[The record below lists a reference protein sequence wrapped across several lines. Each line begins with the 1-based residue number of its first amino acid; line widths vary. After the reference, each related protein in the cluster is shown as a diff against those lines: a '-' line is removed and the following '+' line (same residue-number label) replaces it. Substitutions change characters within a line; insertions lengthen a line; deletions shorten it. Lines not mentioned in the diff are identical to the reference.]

1 MDQNKSNENTFNNIL
16 KEGRMMRMVSM
27 LQPLGARRRLN
38 KVSYLFLNSDY
49 ITDQP
54 IKTINNKCP
63 EYIQIDNQSED
74 CKKARRQLSNIVKQ
88 DVEKISKVF
97 NQLEKEIVSKE
108 KGVFLYQQYCMD
120 SNSEI
125 KPEDVIKRFFAS
137 VTVGKEVD
145 GFVIYFSGKI
155 TDDGVHCMAFQ
166 IKNQVYLLTVHQILE
181 LWRQFLNGYKERKHL
196 FLIIESPG
204 SSSFLDQIHASKDR
218 VDQYNVSFL
227 FSEREKRTSRSQF
240 NSYLKQYEE
249 YQKVIKQRVN
259 YEDKTPQNFT
269 LKQDEVWKIQDYASC
284 SGFTAALCEHLLSS
298 PPKRIEELYQ
308 YRKEFYL
315 NRYVIQPGFYG
326 FAMKNYL
333 DFGWYMDINYYRIQQ
348 QSSITF
354 YGIKRSNFN
363 LPMEQISIEQEQHI
377 YKGFN
382 YFGLVKNKKTDIL
395 IHDPLLIQKQ
405 KELEQQNELNKIK
418 EEQVKSY
425 ISQQSVIEDYNFEI
439 SSEENNLTRNCNGFQ
454 IYENEGKYLGQWF
467 NNKQNGLGVAIYKN
481 GDRYEG
487 EFVDGKQQG
496 QGYLYTKK
504 TVYAGQFYNNMYY
517 GKGIVIWW
525 SRLRNCC
532 FVGNFNDKKGTG
544 YAFQINGNKETKEFG
559 IISDKSQF
567 NKSYEDHELNMDVPE
582 EEYVFSCSKDPSV
595 YEFDSN
601 YNNLENK
608 CNFKKQYDEYIQKQD
623 KFKKKAEENLKML
636 IFQQNQPK
644 QEIPDL
650 QNANEEQK
658 QQVVEQPFTIPDV
671 TQLPQYE
678 QFKEDLND
686 LNPDMKE
693 DNIQPQDVEFL
704 LKHAV
709 CKVEIAEEE
718 KIQKEEK
725 TQEVIEQI
733 GDMLDDFDNID
744 LNLFRIQLPQQPQE
758 QKDQQQKQD
767 QLIENIIQQ
776 EEKIQVN
783 NVDALQEKSPA
794 QQKNQQIQQ
803 DAAEMQA
810 SLSRLALIPL
820 AAMKEYYKKQ
830 EGIDLYVSNEK
841 VEQDMSQQFKQSML
855 NIGQAENNK
864 FMKIRIQDDSKVSFN
879 KTILDEEQKEKFIKK
894 FKKNA
899 AKAYGCKPED
909 IIIFGL
915 TKGSINVEFKLRD
928 ELYFKLNDTKK
939 VAEFLMNKCNYN
951 GAELQVHNLLEH
963 ATLTPENCD
972 PNFNYDWSKETE
984 EKISYRGG
992 INIKTKGFKKQH
1004 YIFPKGWKGFGLNIS
1019 KYQDKEWIGFENG
1032 KQTLNSTGQWIV
1044 LYHGTS
1050 IQGVEGITKE
1060 GFKFGQNHKF
1070 AGVKCRITGKII
1082 DKSSKCVYLTDDAN
1096 VAGNYSTPFQLNEKT
1111 YKMVFQCRVN
1121 PKVVRSPKAQ
1131 PDYYI
1136 VEESGQPQQNI
1147 RPYRILLKKL
1157 DEQES
1162 KKHIEDLAKIHQNF
1176 KDLNEARFEYQKQ
1189 IREREEEIVDRK
1201 QINYHN
1207 YSSGSDTE
1215 SNQTQEDEQAQLLK
1229 NIQFNGKLK
1238 NKQNKQQHKDQ
1249 LHLHN
1254 LSEI

>member
-1 MDQNKSNENTFNNIL
+1 MNNTYNDIL

-38 KVSYLFLNSDY
+38 KVSYLFLNSDFL
-49 ITDQP
+49 TDQS
-54 IKTINNKCP
+54 IKKINNKCP
-63 EYIQIDNQSED
+63 EYIQIDNQFED

-125 KPEDVIKRFFAS
+125 EPQDMIKRFFAS

-145 GFVIYFSGKI
+145 GFVIYFSGLI

-166 IKNQVYLLTVHQILE
+166 IKNKVYLLTVHQILE

-249 YQKVIKQRVN
+249 DQKVIKQRVN

-308 YRKEFYL
+308 SRKEFYL

-382 YFGLVKNKKTDIL
+382 YFGLVKNKNMDIL

-418 EEQVKSY
+418 EEQVKSN
-425 ISQQSVIEDYNFEI
+425 ISQQSVIEDQNFEI

-481 GDRYEG
+481 GDSIKLTVLIYKNIYNEKLIEVIEMYDLCYE
-487 EFVDGKQQG
+487 
-496 QGYLYTKK
+496 
-504 TVYAGQFYNNMYY
+504 
-517 GKGIVIWW
+517 
-525 SRLRNCC
+525 S
-532 FVGNFNDKKGTG
+532 
-544 YAFQINGNKETKEFG
+544 
-559 IISDKSQF
+559 S
-567 NKSYEDHELNMDVPE
+567 
-582 EEYVFSCSKDPSV
+582 
-595 YEFDSN
+595 
-601 YNNLENK
+601 
-608 CNFKKQYDEYIQKQD
+608 
-623 KFKKKAEENLKML
+623 EENLKML

-644 QEIPDL
+644 QEIPDI
-650 QNANEEQK
+650 QNENEEQK
-658 QQVVEQPFTIPDV
+658 LQVVEQPFTIPDV

-678 QFKEDLND
+678 EFKEDLND

-709 CKVEIAEEE
+709 CKVEIKEEE
-718 KIQKEEK
+718 KIQKEQK
-725 TQEVIEQI
+725 TSEVIEQI
-733 GDMLDDFDNID
+733 DNMLDDFDNIN

-803 DAAEMQA
+803 NSAELQA
-810 SLSRLALIPL
+810 SMSRLALIPL

-830 EGIDLYVSNEK
+830 EGIDQYVSNEK

-855 NIGQAENNK
+855 NIGQAENKK
-864 FMKIRIQDDSKVSFN
+864 FKKIRMQDDSKVSFN
-879 KTILDEEQKEKFIKK
+879 KTILDEDQKEKFIKK
-894 FKKNA
+894 FKKND
-899 AKAYGCKPED
+899 AKSYGCKSED
-909 IIIFGL
+909 LIIFGL
-915 TKGSINVEFKLRD
+915 TKRPINVEFKLRD
-928 ELYFKLNDTKK
+928 ELYVKLSDPKK
-939 VAEFLMNKCNYN
+939 VSEFLKNKCNYN
-951 GAELQVHNLLEH
+951 GAQLIVHNLLEH
-963 ATLTPENCD
+963 ATLEPENCD
-972 PNFNYDWSKETE
+972 PNFNNDWSKEPE
-984 EKISYRGG
+984 GKISYRGG
-992 INIKTKGFKKQH
+992 ISFRNKGFKQQH
-1004 YIFPKGWKGFGLNIS
+1004 YIYPKGWKGYGLNIS

-1070 AGVKCRITGKII
+1070 AGAKCRITGKII

-1096 VAGNYSTPFQLNEKT
+1096 VAGNYSTPFQLNEKI

-1121 PKVVRSPKAQ
+1121 PKVVRSPKDQ

-1136 VEESGQPQQNI
+1136 VEERSQPQQNI

-1162 KKHIEDLAKIHQNF
+1162 KKHIEDLAKIHQNL
-1176 KDLNEARFEYQKQ
+1176 KDLNEAQFEYQKQ
-1189 IREREEEIVDRK
+1189 IREKKKEIVDRT

-1215 SNQTQEDEQAQLLK
+1215 QNQTQEDEQAQLLK

-1238 NKQNKQQHKDQ
+1238 NK
-1249 LHLHN
+1249 
-1254 LSEI
+1254 